1 MEHIEYVELIKKHS
15 IGGLKRTGINNR
27 RHKAAKTNK
36 TFRRGE
42 TIGTAEHAELTLI
55 EQRDLIKHL

>member
-42 TIGTAEHAELTLI
+42 TIGTAEHAELTVL
-55 EQRDLIKHL
+55 